1 VTSATIEITE
11 PDPIEIEYSAIF
23 DDASGLGSI
32 VVNQIMGGTP
42 PYTIFWP
49 AHPQAGDSLAGVEP
63 GNYMLQVTDAFGCFQ
78 EFSLLLSTGVE
89 EHMLPSL
96 KCYPQPTAD
105 VLIAEAVESFEWEL
119 RDATG
124 RMLQQSSVF
133 NIRHRIDLSRYAAGS
148 YVLIAI
154 TQRGGT
160 RSFMLVKQ

>member
-1 VTSATIEITE
+1 MGDGKFFKVLAHNDTGQAT
-11 PDPIEIEYSAIF
+11 
-23 DDASGLGSI
+23 GHQGGI
-32 VVNQIMGGTP
+32 VIPKDISVFFPLI
-42 PYTIFWP
+42 
-49 AHPQAGDSLAGVEP
+49 V
-63 GNYMLQVTDAFGCFQ
+63 FQ
-78 EFSLLLSTGVE
+78 ENAA
-89 EHMLPSL
+89 
-96 KCYPQPTAD
+96 QPTAD

-148 YVLIAI
+148 YVLIAT